1 MASRSV
7 DTELWS
13 DSKIT
18 DEFTPE
24 DKYFWLFLLTTRYGN
39 LSGVFE
45 ITSQQIARDMG
56 YSKES
61 VENLIFRFETQHK
74 LISYNKDTKELFI
87 HNWYRYNW
95 TKSPQFERSL
105 MKFVEKIK
113 SLEFKEIVVQMY
125 QDYKE
130 SNTVL
135 IPYRYPTKSNT
146 ISNTFLSLE
155 LDLDFKPNTIK
166 TIDDY
171 FNIFWTVY
179 PYRVGKNK
187 VQEWFVRH
195 KKDITEEFM
204 DYIIKSIEL
213 QKTSINWTDK
223 NGQYIPLPMTWL
235 NRGGW
240 NDELR
245 YPQTVEK
252 RLEKRWENFLKDE

>member
-45 ITSQQIARDMG
+45 ITPQQIARDMG

-87 HNWYRYNW
+87 YNWYKYNW
-95 TKSPQFERSL
+95 TRSPLFEKSLF
-105 MKFVEKIK
+105 KYIDKIK
-113 SLEFKEIVVQMY
+113 NEDFKQIVSQMY

-146 ISNTFLSLE
+146 VSNTNSISTIS
-155 LDLDFKPNTIK
+155 LDLDLKEETYTIEELFNDFWENYPRKVSKGQAEITFYKLKPNKELVDTMILK
-166 TIDDY
+166 
-171 FNIFWTVY
+171 
-179 PYRVGKNK
+179 
-187 VQEWFVRH
+187 
-195 KKDITEEFM
+195 
-204 DYIIKSIEL
+204 L
-213 QKTSINWTDK
+213 QKLVKHNWAKRDK
-223 NGQYIPLPMTWL
+223 DKIPHASTWL
-235 NRGGW
+235 NAKGW
-240 NDELR
+240 LDEIEQSAEEKKMSALERFMNND
-245 YPQTVEK
+245 
-252 RLEKRWENFLKDE
+252 